1 MNRPKVYKTE
11 AIVLQHMI
19 LGEADRIVTL
29 YTPDLG
35 KIRAVAKGIRR
46 PSSKMV
52 GHLEVLSH
60 TSLLIARGRNLDII
74 TQAHL
79 INPFTKLRDDLSI
92 LSRGCYLAELVNDFT
107 PDEEGNLVVYNLL
120 INTMGWLQ
128 ESSDSEILLRYFET
142 HLLSELGYR
151 PHVQTCVTCQR
162 SLSPQDH
169 NFSLR
174 DGGVLCPSCSH
185 GLKDLERISLTALKV
200 LRYLLDNSYP
210 QCLRLRVEN
219 TVSEELDRLMARYI
233 RYHLDGEVR
242 SAGFLK
248 RLDSWKSKEHQRL
261 RKSLEGVF

>member
-1 MNRPKVYKTE
+1 MNRPKVYKTD
-11 AIVLQHMI
+11 AIVLRHMI

-29 YTPDLG
+29 YTPTLG

-60 TSLLIARGRNLDII
+60 ASLLIARGLNLDII

-79 INPFTKLRDDLSI
+79 INPFTQLREDLST
-92 LSRGCYLAELVNDFT
+92 LSRGCYLAELIDDFT
-107 PDEEGNLVVYNLL
+107 PDEEPNLAIYNLL

-128 ESSDSEILLRYFET
+128 ESHGSEILLRYFET

-151 PHVQTCVTCQR
+151 PHVQTCVICQR
-162 SLSPQDH
+162 ALSPQDH

-185 GLKDLERISLTALKV
+185 GQKDLEEISLTGLKV
-200 LRYLLDNSYP
+200 LRYLLDNNYS

-219 TVSEELDRLMARYI
+219 TVSEELGRLMTRYI
-233 RYHLDGEVR
+233 GYHLDGEVR
-242 SAGFLK
+242 SAGFLR
-248 RLDSWKSKEHQRL
+248 RLDSWKSKEHWHV
-261 RKSLEGVF
+261 RKNTQGVV